1 MIHNPPLVFC
11 HFYYEIFYLE
21 AAYRGGSLKYYLGA
35 FIIRHNYKHYY
46 LQQLNVYNSDCTRNL
61 KLGVLVL
68 SSVCITLDG
77 LQKNESQARFS
88 LDLCDNQ
95 DPGLI
100 SETTGVK

>member
-1 MIHNPPLVFC
+1 MIHDPPLVFC

-35 FIIRHNYKHYY
+35 FIIRHNYKHYC
-46 LQQLNVYNSDCTRNL
+46 LQQLNVYSSDYTGNL

-68 SSVCITLDG
+68 SCLYSFRG
-77 LQKNESQARFS
+77 LQKSESQARSS

-100 SETTGVK
+100 SETTGVT